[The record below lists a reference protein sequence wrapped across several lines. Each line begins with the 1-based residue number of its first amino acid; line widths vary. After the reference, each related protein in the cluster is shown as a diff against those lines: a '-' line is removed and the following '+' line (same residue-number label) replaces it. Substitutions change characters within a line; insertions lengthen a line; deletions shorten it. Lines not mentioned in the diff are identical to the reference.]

1 MSTIVSEFTTQ
12 LSTSSSLPGVIA
24 VGFLIALLVEIEI
37 IRAFKQHNIKTS
49 VPVLAIAGIPLTLV
63 FVTWMVARVI
73 DLVY

>member
-12 LSTSSSLPGVIA
+12 LSTSSSLPGVVA

-37 IRAFKQHNIKTS
+37 IRAFKQQYVKPG
-49 VPVLAIAGIPLTLV
+49 VRVLSAIGVPLTLV